1 MPVIFIYILK
11 VSLSLGV
18 VFLFYHL
25 VLRRLTFYN
34 WNRWYLMGYS
44 VLCFFLP
51 FIDISIAL
59 EQSAIKDN
67 AVITWVPV
75 LGQNFINEPEESVTL
90 GAWDYAGLVLITGIL
105 IMLIRFCIQLWS
117 IRRMRRN
124 AVLLSEDGMRLYQV
138 DAAIIPFS
146 FGDSIFINK
155 DQHNIH
161 ELEEII
167 RHEFVHVKQKHSV
180 DIIWGELLCLFNWYN
195 PFAWLLKK
203 AIRQNLEFIADRHVL
218 EQGMDRKQ
226 YQYLLLKVIGNNHFS
241 IANQFNFS
249 SLKKRI
255 AMMNKLRTARF
266 HLVKFLFILPLV
278 SVLLLAF
285 RNQWNERSF
294 TPVENKVSIAGLVVD
309 NSTGKPLAGVK
320 IYCPEKDI
328 SVSTDGN
335 GYYIIHLP
343 YENRPLQFSL
353 QLSKDGFH
361 GLKQQENWGNFYEP
375 AIRNKYAYS
384 YEFFAL
390 SDKKKENYG
399 SSSLAG
405 NAASLDALDYK
416 NVMKVYNRLSLE
428 NGNMVSTDTLPE
440 KNSGGAEK
448 PISQVNNTLKDF
460 LGKNPAVK
468 NLGWV
473 YGQDNT
479 VSMIMVLKKDG
490 TTEEYHTDN
499 VAEMKAGAKKYGMF
513 PEPPGAMPAPPP
525 PGQHREV
532 WVQGYPLP
540 AQPPAPPAA
549 AEVVTVQGYPLP
561 PAPPQEAIV
570 VQGYPKPASAPKE
583 AITVQGYPLPAS
595 APKEVV
601 VTGYPSTPKPVKL
614 PEHVK
619 SINVR
624 NGGKAIVELKNGKRE
639 EYDLTNPEDKKK
651 FEAKYPVPPPP
662 PPPPANGVRV
672 EGYPVNVTAGTKVVE
687 GKPLPDNLIYVID
700 GIITTKY
707 EMEKIN
713 PDKIASVDIL
723 KGNSAVALYGESARE
738 GVVQIKLKYDAQPLY
753 VIDGEISTR
762 EALDKLNK
770 EQIESI
776 DVLKGEKATAAYGDK
791 GKNGVLLI
799 RTKK

>member
-1 MPVIFIYILK
+1 MPFIFIYILK

-59 EQSAIKDN
+59 EQSAIKNN
-67 AVITWVPV
+67 AVISWVPV
-75 LGQNFINEPEESVTL
+75 LGQNFINEPDESVTL
-90 GAWDYAGLVLITGIL
+90 GLWDYAGLVLLTGIL

-155 DQHNIH
+155 DQHTIQ

-203 AIRQNLEFIADRHVL
+203 AIRQNLEFIADRQVL
-218 EQGMDRKQ
+218 EQGMDRRQ

-255 AMMNKLRTARF
+255 AMMNKLRSTKV
-266 HLVKFLFILPLV
+266 HLVKFMFVLPLA

-285 RNQWNERSF
+285 RNKWKKQEPRNEQA
-294 TPVENKVSIAGLVVD
+294 TAIV
-309 NSTGKPLAGVK
+309 
-320 IYCPEKDI
+320 I
-328 SVSTDGN
+328 SN
-335 GYYIIHLP
+335 
-343 YENRPLQFSL
+343 
-353 QLSKDGFH
+353 
-361 GLKQQENWGNFYEP
+361 
-375 AIRNKYAYS
+375 
-384 YEFFAL
+384 
-390 SDKKKENYG
+390 
-399 SSSLAG
+399 
-405 NAASLDALDYK
+405 
-416 NVMKVYNRLSLE
+416 
-428 NGNMVSTDTLPE
+428 DTLPE
-440 KNSGGAEK
+440 KLPPPPPPPPPKGQGTIKEFIERNKG
-448 PISQVNNTLKDF
+448 
-460 LGKNPAVK
+460 VK

-473 YGQDNT
+473 YHHDNS
-479 VSMIMVLKKDG
+479 VAMIYVMKTDG
-490 TTEEYHTDN
+490 SSEIYHTDN
-499 VAEMKAGAKKYGMF
+499 AEEMNAGAKKYGKF
-513 PEPPGAMPAPPP
+513 PVPPGATPPAPPS
-525 PGQHREV
+525 GQNKEV
-532 WVQGYPLP
+532 WVQGFPVAPAAPAEVVMVQGYPLP
-540 AQPPAPPAA
+540 A
-549 AEVVTVQGYPLP
+549 
-561 PAPPQEAIV
+561 APPQEPIV
-570 VQGYPKPASAPKE
+570 
-583 AITVQGYPLPAS
+583 VQGYPLPAS

-624 NGGKAIVELKNGKRE
+624 NGGKAIVELKNGERE
-639 EYDLTNPEDKKK
+639 EYDLSNPEDKKK

-662 PPPPANGVRV
+662 PPPPPPANGVRV
-672 EGYPVNVTAGTKVVE
+672 EGYPVNVTTGTKVVE

-700 GIITTKY
+700 GIITTRY

-738 GVVQIKLKYDAQPLY
+738 GVVQIRLKYDAQPLY